1 MKIPNSVALAPVASL
16 DRSQK
21 KIDTAGTLVC
31 QPKFEVHDMKLPT
44 FIVPI
49 AVTGLYWSRGC
60 FSAGKTKRTA
70 NLNPMAHRLSV
81 PPFNVSRPMTKC
93 RVPLAYRL

>member
-1 MKIPNSVALAPVASL
+1 
-16 DRSQK
+16 
-21 KIDTAGTLVC
+21 
-31 QPKFEVHDMKLPT
+31 MKLPT

-81 PPFNVSRPMTKC
+81 PPFNISRPTSHDVGC
-93 RVPLAYRL
+93 RWHTGCSSKSVPPLMGSKERSEPYFGFHRSCRFAPLF